1 MTVTVTVWSVSVTLS
16 CIVHLLYPA
25 HQIQAH
31 TKVDIAE
38 WTQPGP
44 SESESAPGRRPG
56 DGASASD
63 CDSDVQVAASS
74 TRAKWI
80 HLPGLPGAS
89 SARRRPSDY

>member
-1 MTVTVTVWSVSVTLS
+1 MVKMFIPFLAFPT
-16 CIVHLLYPA
+16 P
-25 HQIQAH
+25 
-31 TKVDIAE
+31 TKAYIAE

-63 CDSDVQVAASS
+63 CDSDVQLEVAASS